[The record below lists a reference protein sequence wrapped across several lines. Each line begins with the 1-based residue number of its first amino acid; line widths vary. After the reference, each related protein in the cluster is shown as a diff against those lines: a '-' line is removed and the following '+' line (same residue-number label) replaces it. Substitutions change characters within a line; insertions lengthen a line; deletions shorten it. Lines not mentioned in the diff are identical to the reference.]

1 MSTLD
6 STKRFW
12 FTHKTMKNIEV
23 YDKKYLEEPVLVTS
37 QDNWSEVADSDMW
50 EDYVAF
56 ADRPESR
63 VGSPIDDLIDFSA
76 PQNNAPELLKSI
88 YTELLTGAICLR
100 AFQATRDVKKG
111 EAIAEKII
119 KYLDST
125 DFFTAPAS
133 TRYHESVPCGLVF
146 HSLKVYNE
154 ATTLQ
159 YLPAFADCNVC
170 KWALVALVHDWCK
183 IGLYERYTRNVKNE
197 STGQWEKVPS
207 FKIADV
213 KHNNTLGHGAA
224 SMFMISQFLRLS
236 FEEALAIRWHMGTWN
251 VCDSEF
257 NDLQDSNENYPLVH
271 MIQFADQLA
280 ITTYESARYA
290 KERNK

>member
-1 MSTLD
+1 MLS
-6 STKRFW
+6 KFAPAKYW
-12 FTHKTMKNIEV
+12 FSHRDIYNIDV
-23 YDKKYLEEPVLVTS
+23 YAD
-37 QDNWSEVADSDMW
+37 QDNT
-50 EDYVAF
+50 
-56 ADRPESR
+56 
-63 VGSPIDDLIDFSA
+63 SPIMTISRNETEIADAVLQRDFDMYKSSPEWAVGTAIDDVVDFSA
-76 PQNNAPELLKSI
+76 VSRNSPQLLKDI
-88 YTELLTGAICLR
+88 YTQLLYGVLRLR
-100 AFQATRDVKKG
+100 AYQAIGNANKG
-111 EAIAEKII
+111 EAIADKI
-119 KYLDST
+119 LAWLETT

-133 TRYHESVPCGLVF
+133 TRYHESEVCGLVF

-154 ATTLQ
+154 AATLQ
-159 YLPAFADCNVC
+159 TIPAFADCNVC

-183 IGLYERYTRNVKNE
+183 IGLYESYTRNVKNE
-197 STGQWEKVPS
+197 STGQWEKVPA